1 MKKNPE
7 IVQELQTIAPQ
18 LVKIETGKNW
28 YAVPENYFEDF
39 EKNIMQSI
47 APEPVFATLASLK
60 KENNYTV
67 PEDYFEIASAKLL
80 AQIHKTEYEQELA
93 AAAPILAA
101 INKQPLYT
109 VDAAYF
115 ETFDKKLFATIAKDN
130 RQPEAAKYGW
140 INTISSFFEVFAK
153 PSYQFAFA
161 SVTGIVMIVAVFFVT
176 QPETNATAIAGIA
189 SLSNNEIANYIALN
203 QDEFDMQMLQEVS
216 VSPEK
221 ILDNSAAT
229 KQAIEKY
236 LMDESSVA
244 ELEDEL
250 I

>member
-18 LVKIETGKNW
+18 LAKIETGKNW

-47 APEPVFATLASLK
+47 ATEPVFATLASLK

-67 PEDYFEIASAKLL
+67 PEDYFENASAKLI
-80 AQIHKTEYEQELA
+80 AQIHKTVYDEELS
-93 AAAPILAA
+93 AAAPMLAA

-140 INTISSFFEVFAK
+140 MNAISSFFEVFAK
-153 PSYQFAFA
+153 PSYQLAFA
-161 SVTGIVMIVAVFFVT
+161 SVAGIVMIVTVFFVT
-176 QPETNATAIAGIA
+176 QPDTNATANADIA
-189 SLSNNEIANYIALN
+189 SLSNNEIASYIALN
-203 QDEFDMQMLQEVS
+203 QDEFDMQMLQDVN